1 MCSFLVVAAA
11 AFPLFPISPKSRR
24 KRLDWKFFLPPLPSI
39 HPSHREWIS
48 SSLSAAKK
56 ERLFFS
62 LSLFFPLEKER
73 GEGRTGLV
81 VERKAKVFTAVRY
94 GEHQRCPG
102 TVVVE
107 GFSKETYGGLY
118 SVYTR
123 GRLKSIFPA
132 RSGPHR
138 TKPGG
143 TMDRPM
149 CTLAGHEN
157 NGWNCSRFN
166 TDLFPFPAR

>member
-1 MCSFLVVAAA
+1 MEI
-11 AFPLFPISPKSRR
+11 FPPSPS
-24 KRLDWKFFLPPLPSI
+24 LHPSIPQGMDFFLFVRSEK
-39 HPSHREWIS
+39 RET
-48 SSLSAAKK
+48 
-56 ERLFFS
+56 FFLS
-62 LSLFFPLEKER
+62 LSLFSPRKRARRRKNWTRRRTKGEGIHR
-73 GEGRTGLV
+73 GEVWR
-81 VERKAKVFTAVRY
+81 AP
-94 GEHQRCPG
+94 RCPG

>member
-1 MCSFLVVAAA
+1 MLRGFRGTVFYNRCRQPPHVPTILSLTFVAIPPILTAYTA
-11 AFPLFPISPKSRR
+11 YGCARSSSSPPPRFPYSLFHLNREGNAWIGNFSNPSPS
-24 KRLDWKFFLPPLPSI
+24 L

-94 GEHQRCPG
+94 GEHHGAQ
-102 TVVVE
+102 
-107 GFSKETYGGLY
+107 
-118 SVYTR
+118 
-123 GRLKSIFPA
+123 A
-132 RSGPHR
+132 RWWWKAFR
-138 TKPGG
+138 RKP
-143 TMDRPM
+143 TADCIPYIQE
-149 CTLAGHEN
+149 A
-157 NGWNCSRFN
+157 
-166 TDLFPFPAR
+166 D